1 MLNIMIPFQTGQVMG
16 MLNRIDRLP
25 LKEIL
30 TYAMPYLLEKT
41 NVSMIIRQY
50 LWSTLGNHWC
60 QRIKVTTYKKIM
72 ALSGDFHENE
82 RSSDPSDLMLRLDG
96 FEHLMTDVLFMAAP
110 SLLDLALSVHAL
122 HCHFGAGLAIYYAA
136 TAAIYLWCSRR
147 LFAQHESQLR
157 LILDSRTHER
167 HILRESISN
176 WPTVACFNRFLHER
190 CCFSKAVEASLDCKL
205 REIVLSA
212 RDIIIMDAIF
222 TTTSIAAFTAQR
234 SRPVGDFIIIW
245 TWWTRLSTTLRSL
258 TSGVSG
264 LKRYI
269 VKLEPVV
276 EVLQRQ
282 PSVLIEKDA
291 PVLSVNCGDIKF
303 ENVTFSYDGRQPIL
317 DGVSLHIRGGQTTA
331 IVGLSGSGKSTIF
344 KLLLRLFDPQSGS
357 VQVDGY
363 DISKIHLG
371 SLRDSVAVVHQNP
384 GFFTS
389 SITENI
395 RYAKADIND
404 SEIYATCK
412 AAEIHSQI
420 TECEAGYDTLVQRMS
435 VGQQQRVAIARALTR
450 DAKIFL
456 LDEPT
461 SCLDN
466 NTAAQVWRNL
476 REHTKEKT
484 VIMITHQLRVAKDAE
499 HIIVMWN
506 GKVIEEGTHETLL
519 DRKGRYWEMWS
530 EESISTVSLH

>member
-1 MLNIMIPFQTGQVMG
+1 M
-16 MLNRIDRLP
+16 
-25 LKEIL
+25 
-30 TYAMPYLLEKT
+30 
-41 NVSMIIRQY
+41 
-50 LWSTLGNHWC
+50 
-60 QRIKVTTYKKIM
+60 
-72 ALSGDFHENE
+72 
-82 RSSDPSDLMLRLDG
+82 
-96 FEHLMTDVLFMAAP
+96 
-110 SLLDLALSVHAL
+110 
-122 HCHFGAGLAIYYAA
+122 
-136 TAAIYLWCSRR
+136 
-147 LFAQHESQLR
+147 
-157 LILDSRTHER
+157 
-167 HILRESISN
+167 
-176 WPTVACFNRFLHER
+176 
-190 CCFSKAVEASLDCKL
+190 
-205 REIVLSA
+205 
-212 RDIIIMDAIF
+212 
-222 TTTSIAAFTAQR
+222 
-234 SRPVGDFIIIW
+234 
-245 TWWTRLSTTLRSL
+245 
-258 TSGVSG
+258 
-264 LKRYI
+264 
-269 VKLEPVV
+269 
-276 EVLQRQ
+276 
-282 PSVLIEKDA
+282 
-291 PVLSVNCGDIKF
+291 
-303 ENVTFSYDGRQPIL
+303 TFSYDGRQPIL

-363 DISKIHLG
+363 DISKTHLG

-484 VIMITHQLRVAKDAE
+484 VIMITYVA
-499 HIIVMWN
+499 
-506 GKVIEEGTHETLL
+506 
-519 DRKGRYWEMWS
+519 
-530 EESISTVSLH
+530 ESLP